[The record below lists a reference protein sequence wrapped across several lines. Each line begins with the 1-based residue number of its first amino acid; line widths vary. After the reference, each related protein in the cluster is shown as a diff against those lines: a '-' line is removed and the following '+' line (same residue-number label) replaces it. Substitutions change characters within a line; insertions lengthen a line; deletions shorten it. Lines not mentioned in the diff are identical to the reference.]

1 MNETIVR
8 KASNV
13 GWRDVMNI
21 QDAEHLYQ
29 NMDDHSIFFTTQK
42 IKSFGY
48 S

>member
-29 NMDDHSIFFTTQK
+29 NIDDHSIFLLRK
-42 IKSFGY
+42 N
-48 S
+48 